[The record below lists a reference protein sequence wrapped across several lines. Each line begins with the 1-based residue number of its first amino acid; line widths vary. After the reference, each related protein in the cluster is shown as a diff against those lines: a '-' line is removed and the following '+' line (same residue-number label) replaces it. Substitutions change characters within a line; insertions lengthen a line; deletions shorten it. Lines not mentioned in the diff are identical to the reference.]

1 MAKVILEV
9 LLNFGLNQV
18 LCLKNSLIDRI
29 EELKKHVDVKRTV
42 EELVVVLLAKTW
54 NEQLLIQIKTFSF
67 WYFNLLKLFVLIR
80 LIQIFINLIILLFR
94 C

>member
-9 LLNFGLNQV
+9 LLNFGLYQV

-67 WYFNLLKLFVLIR
+67 
-80 LIQIFINLIILLFR
+80 
-94 C
+94 

>member
-9 LLNFGLNQV
+9 LLNFGLYQV

-42 EELVVVLLAKTW
+42 EELVIVLLAKTW
-54 NEQLLIQIKTFSF
+54 NEQLLIQIKAFSF
-67 WYFNLLKLFVLIR
+67 
-80 LIQIFINLIILLFR
+80 
-94 C
+94 

>member
-18 LCLKNSLIDRI
+18 LSLKNSLIDRI

-42 EELVVVLLAKTW
+42 EELVIVLLAKTW
-54 NEQLLIQIKTFSF
+54 NEQLLIQIKAFSF

>member
-18 LCLKNSLIDRI
+18 LSLKNSLIDRI

>member
-9 LLNFGLNQV
+9 LLNFGLYQV